1 MINDMIR
8 YYILLILLTVG
19 FIVGI
24 FIQPQMKTETSS
36 IQVKEIIVRK
46 GVDSLE
52 TQQRI
57 YDYLERK
64 YSPRKRRWIIPVLII
79 ITVLIGLS
87 LIAYKY
93 YNR

>member
-1 MINDMIR
+1 MIR